1 MADSTS
7 PVNQPYFPVPIH
19 STPASEATD
28 KKALLLR
35 LRKIAGQLRAIETMV
50 EQEAETEDILTQ
62 TNSVRKALKSFS
74 EVVIQEHLGSCM
86 EGASSVKEAQRQMKA
101 LLSVLKRYVE

>member
-1 MADSTS
+1 MPTTPNSS
-7 PVNQPYFPVPIH
+7 P
-19 STPASEATD
+19 EATD

-50 EQEAETEDILTQ
+50 EQEAESGEILTQ

-86 EGASSVKEAQRQMKA
+86 EGASSVKEAQRQMKE
-101 LLSVLKRYVE
+101 LLTVLKRYVE